1 MVGKVNNMTD
11 EQSLELVN
19 ISRSVL
25 LNLPEFPLLVEHYD
39 LPKPNMLS
47 PLPDLYSAG
56 VEGEP
61 RSIEKIIEE
70 TSGAVDEA
78 VQLALTPIA
87 TPDRVLDV
95 RLAVFN
101 SAPQLTRLYAA
112 RPVESQMVALAPHL
126 EFDHELIFPF
136 SYDDLLVW
144 MRMQLQ
150 YSSSMTFPI
159 HQTEFSG
166 EELAFLFALA
176 DAYKTAYVRSFQ
188 PRRREPEPIVIT
200 TEDILDAQ
208 KDALEIRDR
217 RWLLH
222 AVGEFFNEMIH
233 IGGKSEVNLPML
245 TKSFVKLELERY
257 KENED
262 LLPVEGKKAHY
273 QLGPSLEAFIGDF
286 FNWISLITLHD
297 LQIVGGT
304 AEAPEAFEEALLMIT
319 TGSTVWLIATEGL
332 TTADGD
338 LGKVRFGMRSLEM
351 VTALDV
357 VGEFIE
363 PAADVQLSKEF
374 YGPSPFEPES
384 MTAHCHACGE
394 IVPVGSKFC
403 PECGVAQ
410 EDPKKASAEKL
421 PTTMACP
428 SCGASVRAGVKFCT
442 QCGQSLTGSV
452 S

>member
-1 MVGKVNNMTD
+1 VNEMTE
-11 EQSLELVN
+11 EQPLEMVN
-19 ISRSVL
+19 ISRSLL
-25 LNLPEFPLLVEHYD
+25 LNLPEFPLLVDHYD
-39 LPKPNMLS
+39 LPEPNLLS
-47 PLPDLYSAG
+47 PLPDLCRADVQG
-56 VEGEP
+56 KP
-61 RSIEKIIEE
+61 RDIEKIIEA

-112 RPVESQMVALAPHL
+112 RPVEGQMVALAPHL

-159 HQTEFSG
+159 HQTDYSG
-166 EELAFLFALA
+166 EELAFLLALA
-176 DAYKTAYVRSFQ
+176 DAYKATYVRSFL
-188 PRRREPEPIVIT
+188 PRRRDPEPIVIT
-200 TEDILDAQ
+200 AEDILNAQ

-233 IGGKSEVNLPML
+233 IGGKSEVNLPRL
-245 TKSFVKLELERY
+245 TKGFVKQELERY

-262 LLPVEGKKAHY
+262 LLAVEGKKAHF

-304 AEAPEAFEEALLMIT
+304 VEAPEAFEEALLLIT
-319 TGSTVWLIATEGL
+319 TGSTVWVIATQGL
-332 TTADGD
+332 TQTDGD
-338 LGKVRFGMRSLEM
+338 LSKVRFGMRSLEM

-363 PAADVQLSKEF
+363 PAADVKLSGDF
-374 YGPSPFEPES
+374 YGPSPFEPVIAGA
-384 MTAHCHACGE
+384 TCQACGE
-394 IVPVGSKFC
+394 AMPAGSKFC
-403 PECGVAQ
+403 PECGAAQ
-410 EDPKKASAEKL
+410 ESPQKAQEQKQKAVAK
-421 PTTMACP
+421 CP
-428 SCGASVRAGVKFCT
+428 ACGASVGEGIKFCT
-442 QCGQSLTGSV
+442 QCGESLSGSG
-452 S
+452 

>member
-1 MVGKVNNMTD
+1 MTE
-11 EQSLELVN
+11 EQPLELVN

-39 LPKPNMLS
+39 LPEPNLLS
-47 PLPDLYSAG
+47 PLPDLCSAE
-56 VEGEP
+56 VEGKA
-61 RSIEKIIEE
+61 RDIEKVIEE
-70 TSGAVDEA
+70 TSGAADEA

-112 RPVESQMVALAPHL
+112 RPVEGQMVALAPHL
-126 EFDHELIFPF
+126 EFDHEIIFPF

-159 HQTEFSG
+159 HRTDYSG
-166 EELAFLFALA
+166 EELAFLLALA
-176 DAYKTAYVRSFQ
+176 DAYKATYIRSFL
-188 PRRREPEPIVIT
+188 PRRRDPEPIVIT
-200 TEDILDAQ
+200 AEDILDAQ

-233 IGGKSEVNLPML
+233 VGGKSEVNLPRL
-245 TKSFVKLELERY
+245 TKSFVKRELERY

-262 LLPVEGKKAHY
+262 LLAVEGKKAHF

-286 FNWISLITLHD
+286 FNWISLITIHD

-304 AEAPEAFEEALLMIT
+304 VEAPEAFEEALLLVT

-332 TTADGD
+332 TRSEDD
-338 LGKVRFGMRSLEM
+338 LGGVRFGMRSLEM

-363 PAADVQLSKEF
+363 PAADVELTKDF
-374 YGPSPFEPES
+374 YGPSPFAPVVVG
-384 MTAHCHACGE
+384 AICQACGE
-394 IVPVGSKFC
+394 MMPVGSKFC
-403 PECGVAQ
+403 PECGAAQ
-410 EDPKKASAEKL
+410 ESPQKEVEQKAKGA
-421 PTTMACP
+421 TTCP
-428 SCGASVRAGVKFCT
+428 ACGANVREGVKFCT
-442 QCGQSLTGSV
+442 QCGEALSGS
-452 S
+452 